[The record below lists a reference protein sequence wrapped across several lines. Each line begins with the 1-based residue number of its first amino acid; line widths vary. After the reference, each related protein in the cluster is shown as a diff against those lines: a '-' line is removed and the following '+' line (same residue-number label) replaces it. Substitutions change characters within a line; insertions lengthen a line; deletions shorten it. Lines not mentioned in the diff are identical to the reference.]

1 MMFGYNQLAYMRL
14 LQLIVCK
21 VRKARLQER
30 MSLRRKAAGLTIYEQ
45 IDKIMHTALRYHEI
59 KTNAKGDGVDDK
71 KIAKHVTVAG
81 RP

>member
-45 IDKIMHTALRYHEI
+45 IDKIMLTALRYHKI
-59 KTNAKGDGVDDK
+59 KTNAKGDVMVLMIK
-71 KIAKHVTVAG
+71 RLQST
-81 RP
+81 

>member
-1 MMFGYNQLAYMRL
+1 
-14 LQLIVCK
+14 
-21 VRKARLQER
+21 

-45 IDKIMHTALRYHEI
+45 IDKIMLTALSYHKI
-59 KTNAKGDGVDDK
+59 KMNAKGDGVDDNK